1 MSKRIP
7 LRRCSNGHRC
17 WANLNLSSGI
27 WQLRTWRMKSMTNW
41 CRSTLPR
48 RISRGTTSPQT
59 CSSPSPEPGRQRAAR
74 WAPSLPRQSP
84 TLFVRLVTSSSRN
97 KKIST
102 FTCRRMKMWNLSFV
116 TFVRKHSSLK
126 TNWGRVQPFP
136 RQTSGLPFCFRH
148 FKQFNALQKHRQIHW
163 SWPTSRWW
171 HPSRATCPRRPPSPA
186 WAGRTSTGCARATTP
201 GTAGRRS
208 WTRGRRWRGTT
219 SSSRRD
225 IASSQEKWW
234 KVSI

>member
-126 TNWGRVQPFP
+126 TNWGRVQPLHFQDKP
-136 RQTSGLPFCFRH
+136 LACHFVSDILNSLMLFKSTDKYTLLSSYFHCCVVCAFIQWALGMWSANLARQLFM
-148 FKQFNALQKHRQIHW
+148 L
-163 SWPTSRWW
+163 
-171 HPSRATCPRRPPSPA
+171 
-186 WAGRTSTGCARATTP
+186 
-201 GTAGRRS
+201 
-208 WTRGRRWRGTT
+208 
-219 SSSRRD
+219 
-225 IASSQEKWW
+225 
-234 KVSI
+234 